1 MPPSQR
7 DSLESS
13 FAIVSAEECDP
24 GDDICEIGV
33 RIEEQLAK
41 QLMMCKNTRDHHK
54 AMGDVAGMNRFEN
67 LALTVQKDL
76 DLVRYS
82 KRKNHTL
89 PKFHY
94 EKRSFNIVH
103 CNTDLTDNELEIV
116 VVRGINYNV
125 ANPKDVDTYVRI
137 EYPLLNVSTLVS
149 FDVFSVNCIFISF
162 NAG

>member
-1 MPPSQR
+1 M
-7 DSLESS
+7 
-13 FAIVSAEECDP
+13 
-24 GDDICEIGV
+24 
-33 RIEEQLAK
+33 EEQLAK

-82 KRKNHTL
+82 KRKNEPL

-103 CNTDLTDNELEIV
+103 CNTDLTDCELEIV

-125 ANPKDVDTYVRI
+125 PNPKDVDTYVRV
-137 EYPLLNVSTLVS
+137 EFPLLNVSW
-149 FDVFSVNCIFISF
+149 
-162 NAG
+162 

>member
-1 MPPSQR
+1 M
-7 DSLESS
+7 EAS
-13 FAIVSAEECDP
+13 FAIVSTEECDP
-24 GDDICEIGV
+24 NDDICEIGV

-54 AMGDVAGMNRFEN
+54 AMGDIAGMNRFEN

-82 KRKNHTL
+82 KRKNLTL

-125 ANPKDVDTYVRI
+125 ANPKDVDTYVRV
-137 EYPLLNVSTLVS
+137 EFPLLNVNFKLLMSTCSHFLIIL
-149 FDVFSVNCIFISF
+149 F
-162 NAG
+162 ATTG

>member
-137 EYPLLNVSTLVS
+137 EHPLLNVSCNRLTI
-149 FDVFSVNCIFISF
+149 NFII
-162 NAG
+162 

>member
-1 MPPSQR
+1 MI
-7 DSLESS
+7 
-13 FAIVSAEECDP
+13 F
-24 GDDICEIGV
+24 
-33 RIEEQLAK
+33 
-41 QLMMCKNTRDHHK
+41 RDHHK
-54 AMGDVAGMNRFEN
+54 AMGDIAGMNRFEN

-82 KRKNHTL
+82 KRKKFPL

-125 ANPKDVDTYVRI
+125 PNPKDVDTYVKV
-137 EYPLLNVSTLVS
+137 EFPLLNVSIEMAAFVY
-149 FDVFSVNCIFISF
+149 IISDQYSKL
-162 NAG
+162 G